1 MKMEIYKIFSKK
13 YIFLISIVGLML
25 QMVISGQLRTTM
37 FEGYH
42 KSVYQHYMSKL
53 DGRYSD
59 DKKDY
64 VYGEYEKYQDLLNN
78 EEKYEN
84 DYSTGRSGAEEYRIL
99 SDEIKTAK
107 YRIKTL
113 EYIVEKTD
121 YYNHSART
129 AEYFYDTEIKD
140 YMENLHLNIIAIIV
154 ILLIVIPM
162 YTEDYYSGTIPMI
175 RSSKNGRKE
184 LFSVRFMLTV
194 MISCI
199 TYAVFSITEFLT
211 RDILFNL
218 GNMRAGLESLMMDRF
233 LEWPEYITNLP
244 ILKIIVLLYLIYMLA
259 AVILGI
265 VGLIVSKLSRG
276 NIEAFTIMGIVLVGV
291 RIFLR

>member
-59 DKKDY
+59 GKKDY

-78 EEKYEN
+78 EEKYEK
-84 DYSTGRSGAEEYRIL
+84 DYSAGRIGAEEYRIL

-140 YMENLHLNIIAIIV
+140 YIENLHLNIIAIIV

-291 RIFLR
+291 RMFLR